1 MLNNRIFAGTAAV
14 LIIFLGIQTYM
25 IFQLN
30 GRLKQL
36 SGQENLAG
44 SAEIKISKPPN
55 LTFPKPGTGD
65 ELFKDHP

>member
-36 SGQENLAG
+36 SGQENLARQR
-44 SAEIKISKPPN
+44 
-55 LTFPKPGTGD
+55 
-65 ELFKDHP
+65 